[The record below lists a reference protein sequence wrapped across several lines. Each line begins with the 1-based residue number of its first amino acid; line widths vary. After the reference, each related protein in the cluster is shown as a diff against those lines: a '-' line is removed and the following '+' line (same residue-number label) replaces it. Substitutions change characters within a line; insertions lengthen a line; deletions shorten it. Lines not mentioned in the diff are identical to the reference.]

1 MNKIKEVSII
11 IPVYNIKKYLRQCLD
26 SVINQSFQNTEII
39 IINDCSTDG
48 SYNIIEEYQKKYPD
62 ISVVSLEKNLGLG
75 NARNEGLKI
84 ATGKYIVFIDSDDWV
99 KPDYIEILYS
109 NITKYNCDLIIA
121 NHYTF
126 DDKTKYLKPFNH
138 PDMFYNFI
146 IDSAENKQKILTLR
160 MIWSVWNKI
169 YDRNFLL
176 KNDIYFK
183 TNKMEDILFI
193 YETVLKSAGFMFIKD
208 ATYYYRINRKDSI
221 MYNKTDRIYNCIK
234 AASEIKKFLKSQNL
248 FETYKK
254 SFYPYIAL
262 LFAAEFEVS
271 SLSSG
276 QLAKISLILKRVFF
290 NGMKIPFYK
299 TYDKFSYKIR
309 LFCFY
314 ICLKYGIN
322 YAVIGRVL
330 RKAYTF
336 TAEFFTFWKGKSSD
350 L

>member
-1 MNKIKEVSII
+1 MTNKPVSII
-11 IPVYNIKKYLRQCLD
+11 IPVYNIAPYLKHCLD
-26 SVINQSFQNTEII
+26 SIILQTFKNLEII
-39 IINDCSTDG
+39 IVNDCSTDG
-48 SYNIIEEYQKKYPD
+48 SADIIKKYSEKD
-62 ISVVSLEKNLGLG
+62 NRLKIINFEKNMGLG
-75 NARNEGLKI
+75 NARNAGLK
-84 ATGKYIVFIDSDDWV
+84 AACGKYVIFIDADDWV
-99 KPDYIEILYS
+99 GENHIETMHNAIE
-109 NITKYNCDLIIA
+109 KHGCDLIIGT
-121 NHYTF
+121 HYTF
-126 DDKTKYLKPFNH
+126 DNTTKKIKLFKQKKV
-138 PDMFYNFI
+138 FYNLPVN
-146 IDSAENKQKILTLR
+146 SVSKKQEVLTLR

>member
-1 MNKIKEVSII
+1 MTNQSVSII
-11 IPVYNIKKYLRQCLD
+11 IPVYNVAPHLENCLD
-26 SVINQSFQNTEII
+26 SIISQTFKNLEII

-48 SYNIIEEYQKKYPD
+48 SGDIIKKYSEKD
-62 ISVVSLEKNLGLG
+62 TRLKIINFEKNTGLG
-75 NARNEGLKI
+75 NARNTGLK
-84 ATGKYIVFIDSDDWV
+84 AACGKYVVFVDGDDWID
-99 KPDYIEILYS
+99 KNHIEILH
-109 NITKYNCDLIIA
+109 NAIEKNGCDLIMA
-121 NHYTF
+121 THYTF
-126 DDKTKYLKPFNH
+126 DNTTKKIKLFKQKKE
-138 PDMFYNFI
+138 FYNMP
-146 IDSAENKQKILTLR
+146 IDSVSQKQKVLTLR

-193 YETVLKSAGFMFIKD
+193 YEVILKSAGFTFIKD
-208 ATYYYRINRKDSI
+208 ATYYYRINRKNSI
-221 MYNKTDRIYNCIK
+221 MSNKTDRIYNCIK
-234 AASEIKKFLKSQNL
+234 AASEVKKFLKSQNL

-276 QLAKISLILKRVFF
+276 HLAKISSIIKRVFF
-290 NGMKIPFYK
+290 NAMDIPFYK

-322 YAVIGRVL
+322 YAVIGRFL
-330 RKAYTF
+330 RKTYNF
-336 TAEFFTFWKGKSSD
+336 CAEFFTFWKGKSSD